1 MMPPFDANK
10 LNTLLEEAGLDLLL
24 VTTRHNIRYL
34 TGGYHNHYHARMRRT
49 GTTRYLTVLGLPQGQ
64 LDRAFFITGEE
75 ELPTVEWRRLW
86 VPQVHATRQ
95 QDRTSFY
102 QDSLSA
108 ARTTANIVH
117 SLGFAGA
124 RIGLELPFLPAETY
138 LLWRDEFPRAR
149 FSDATALLGEL
160 RAIKTEAELDL
171 LRRNAAG
178 TAEAMQ
184 ATFRA
189 GQAGTTTAD
198 LAGRLQ
204 LELVRRGL
212 ELQWILIAMGVD
224 GPQRRWP
231 SERAWQP
238 GEILRIDAGG
248 GLDDYLVDLSRMGCL
263 GEPPK
268 LAQAI
273 FADCLAI
280 NDSVI
285 RAIKPGLSCG
295 QLVALAQE
303 ALKQSAFSQ
312 FGNHV
317 THGMG
322 LVTHDPPEVEA
333 GSERALEPGMVMSL
347 EAQFEH
353 PQAGDIRIED
363 MVAVTAGGCEPL
375 GHIGREWCIV

>member
-1 MMPPFDANK
+1 
-10 LNTLLEEAGLDLLL
+10 
-24 VTTRHNIRYL
+24 
-34 TGGYHNHYHARMRRT
+34 MRRT

-95 QDRTSFY
+95 QDRASFF
-102 QDSLSA
+102 QDSQSA

-178 TAEAMQ
+178 TVDAMQ

-189 GQAGTTTAD
+189 GQAGTTTAE
-198 LAGRLQ
+198 LADRLQ

-212 ELQWILIAMGVD
+212 ELQWALIAMGVD

-238 GEILRIDAGG
+238 GEILRIDSGG

-273 FADCLAI
+273 FADCLVI

-285 RAIKPGLSCG
+285 RAVKPGLTCG
-295 QLVALAQE
+295 ELYTLAQD
-303 ALKQSAFSQ
+303 ALKQSAYSQ
-312 FGNHV
+312 YGQHV

-322 LVTHDPPEVEA
+322 LVTHDPPDVEA
-333 GSERALEPGMVMSL
+333 GSERVLEPGMVMSL

-363 MVAVTAGGCEPL
+363 MVAVTASGCEPL
-375 GHIGREWCIV
+375 GHTGREWCIV